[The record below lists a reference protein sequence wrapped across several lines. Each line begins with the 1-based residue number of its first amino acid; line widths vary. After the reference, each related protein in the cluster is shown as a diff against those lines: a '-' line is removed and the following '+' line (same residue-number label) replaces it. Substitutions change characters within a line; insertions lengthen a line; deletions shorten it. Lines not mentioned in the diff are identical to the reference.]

1 MATIRIHRYSVKAD
15 DLNEFTARR
24 GALIAAMRT
33 RHPGLVETRL
43 IELGGGNYVDTWRW
57 DSQEQMGAAF
67 ADVANIP
74 EARAA
79 MSMTQNPSA
88 DDGDIIDE
96 Q

>member
-1 MATIRIHRYSVKAD
+1 MATIRIHRYGVNAD
-15 DLNEFTARR
+15 DLDEFTSRR
-24 GALIAAMRT
+24 GALISAMRT

-43 IELGGGNYVDTWRW
+43 IELGGGTYIDTWRW
-57 DSQEQMGAAF
+57 ESPEQMGAAF
-67 ADVANIP
+67 ADLPNIP

-79 MSMTQNPSA
+79 MSLTQNPSA